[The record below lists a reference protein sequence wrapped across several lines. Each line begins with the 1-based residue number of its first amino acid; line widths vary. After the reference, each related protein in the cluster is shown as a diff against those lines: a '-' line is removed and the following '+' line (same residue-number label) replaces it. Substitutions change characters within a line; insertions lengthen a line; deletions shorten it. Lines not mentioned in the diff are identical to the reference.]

1 MITSGFFNSKNG
13 DRKYTAVQISK
24 YFEGILTDGV
34 LAAVGDK
41 LQVVASSGMTISVKS
56 GRGLI
61 RACWIDNSSAISLT
75 HEKSEVYLDRIDSVV
90 LMCDESDAVRGG
102 DIYIKKGTP
111 AESPEAPS
119 LLESLS
125 KKEICLADVYIPKQT
140 TEITQA
146 NITDQRP
153 GKKCGWVTGLVEQV
167 DTAGITEQQREI
179 FQDMMDYYTGKL
191 GDEPATNLQTQILDL
206 TAQLGEM
213 TLRVAE
219 LEPEIATLTP
229 LNGFS
234 LTNVNKPATATRQG
248 REVHIQIGVEQ
259 PSTANRIFTQLPQG
273 MYDSNTH
280 LVPGINGNNGDVYP
294 ISIDRYGRV
303 SFNGAA
309 IKDVYINAT
318 FTLEG

>member
-41 LQVVASSGMTISVKS
+41 LQVVASSGMTVSVKS
-56 GRGLI
+56 GRGII
-61 RACWIDNSSAISLT
+61 RACWVDNSSTMTLT
-75 HEKSEVYLDRIDSVV
+75 HEKSEVYLDRIDSIV

-111 AESPEAPS
+111 AEKPEPPS
-119 LLESLS
+119 LVESLT
-125 KKEICLADVYIPKQT
+125 KKEVCLADVYIPKQA

-153 GKKCGWVTGLVEQV
+153 GKKCGWVTGLVDQV

-191 GDEPATNLQTQILDL
+191 ENEPATNLQSQIRELTTQLN
-206 TAQLGEM
+206 EM
-213 TLRVAE
+213 TSRVIE
-219 LEPEIATLTP
+219 LEPEVAALTP
-229 LNGFS
+229 LNGFRFNA
-234 LTNVNKPATATRQG
+234 TNPPKAVKESG
-248 REVHIQIGVEQ
+248 RIVHIQFYASQSSATSRVI
-259 PSTANRIFTQLPQG
+259 TRLPEG
-273 MYDSNTH
+273 MYDNQSHVILGTGTSNNEAYPMI
-280 LVPGINGNNGDVYP
+280 VSSNGY
-294 ISIDRYGRV
+294 I
-303 SFNGAA
+303 SFNGGAA
-309 IKDVYINAT
+309 TEVCVNAS
-318 FTLEG
+318 FVID